1 MLEERRS
8 MLETNIKE
16 NDQNIQMQ
24 NELQTEAG
32 LLFRS
37 RSDPVVKS
45 ERRTTHEP
53 TFTKGRQLPMGL
65 RQRVEMEEERQL
77 ASAWSLDG
85 GRSNVGLHRATP
97 LQNSIN
103 SNIDRLMRI

>member
-16 NDQNIQMQ
+16 NDQNIEMQ
-24 NELQTEAG
+24 NELQTEAD
-32 LLFRS
+32 LL
-37 RSDPVVKS
+37 
-45 ERRTTHEP
+45 
-53 TFTKGRQLPMGL
+53 QLPMGL

-97 LQNSIN
+97 LQNSIS